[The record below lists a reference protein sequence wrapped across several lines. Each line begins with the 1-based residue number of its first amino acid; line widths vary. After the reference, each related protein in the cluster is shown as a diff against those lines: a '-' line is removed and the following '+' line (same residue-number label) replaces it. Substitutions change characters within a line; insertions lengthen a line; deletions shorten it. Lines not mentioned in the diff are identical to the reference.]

1 MVSQL
6 DMQELNKS
14 ISAEL
19 KQLTTHIESISD
31 HEISLKKLNDLKV
44 DYTLPEVVNDC
55 LQNDFSNPGNKLKE
69 PSGLYS
75 FFIFLIKIFY
85 FLPYFIWKKVAFPKI
100 AEDEFIGTFRYV
112 LIITLAPIYLLLLVF
127 SCILSFRK
135 NNRTNSFR
143 NRNHFTLNCTSCK
156 IKKNSLFKKPSNT
169 IFNKKLPSYF

>member
-1 MVSQL
+1 MSVYFGKHISPNKFWDGKQL

-19 KQLTTHIESISD
+19 KQLTTHIESILD

-85 FLPYFIWKKVAFPKI
+85 FLPYLIWRKVTFPKI

-112 LIITLAPIYLLLLVF
+112 FIITLAPIYLLLLVLVAF
-127 SCILSFRK
+127 LVLGKTIGTTLLGIGIILPLIALRVK
-135 NNRTNSFR
+135 
-143 NRNHFTLNCTSCK
+143 
-156 IKKNSLFKKPSNT
+156 
-169 IFNKKLPSYF
+169 